1 MLNPMVIF
9 LIAAAY
15 EKVFLNDF
23 YYNFCIVFYFF
34 LKKTLAVAIKNIT
47 IGFSMKKN
55 CHKIKKLE
63 KKIFFDFFRKGVHHE
78 FIFKITIF
86 ALKSSK

>member
-23 YYNFCIVFYFF
+23 YYNFCLVFYFF

-47 IGFSMKKN
+47 IGFSMKN
-55 CHKIKKLE
+55 YPISCLE
-63 KKIFFDFFRKGVHHE
+63 ISPWAYFRVVTVKPPFFDR
-78 FIFKITIF
+78 
-86 ALKSSK
+86 